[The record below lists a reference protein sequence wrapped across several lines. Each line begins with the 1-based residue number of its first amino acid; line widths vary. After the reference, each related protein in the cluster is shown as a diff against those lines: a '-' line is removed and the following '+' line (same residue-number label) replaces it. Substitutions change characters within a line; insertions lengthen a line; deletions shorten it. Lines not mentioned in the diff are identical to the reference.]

1 MLNGYQREN
10 ERMVTK
16 ENMQKKE
23 IEKYQTELQEE
34 LKRNQQLQQQLLRK
48 GNQVLISD
56 DTIDL
61 NKTNVSN
68 LIFGGEIIDV
78 NELSELKN
86 KNKYLNENLMKTI
99 NENKQF
105 KEREIELND
114 TMTKQRVRISELE
127 MKTEGIDPDTYKKE
141 NNVLNN
147 MKREYDVKE
156 VRLQERVKDLEG
168 KLKF

>member
-1 MLNGYQREN
+1 LQKELADLQKQVKTMDSMLNGYQREN

-114 TMTKQRVRISELE
+114 TMTK
-127 MKTEGIDPDTYKKE
+127 
-141 NNVLNN
+141 
-147 MKREYDVKE
+147 
-156 VRLQERVKDLEG
+156 
-168 KLKF
+168 

>member
-1 MLNGYQREN
+1 LQKEVTELSKQIKTMDSMLNGYQREN

-23 IEKYQTELQEE
+23 IDQYQTELQEE

-48 GNQVLISD
+48 TNQVLISD

-68 LIFGGEIIDV
+68 LILGGEILDL
-78 NELSELKN
+78 NDLSELKN

-105 KEREIELND
+105 KDRESELND
-114 TMTKQRVRISELE
+114 TLTK
-127 MKTEGIDPDTYKKE
+127 
-141 NNVLNN
+141 
-147 MKREYDVKE
+147 
-156 VRLQERVKDLEG
+156 
-168 KLKF
+168 

>member
-1 MLNGYQREN
+1 MTHLKKTKRFPKMSLKQQKKEKDLQKEVTELSKQIKTMDSMLNGYQREN

-16 ENMQKKE
+16 ENLQKKE
-23 IEKYQTELQEE
+23 IDQYQTELQEE

-48 GNQVLISD
+48 TNQVLISD

-68 LIFGGEIIDV
+68 LILGGEILDL
-78 NELSELKN
+78 NDLSELKN

-105 KEREIELND
+105 KDRESELND
-114 TMTKQRVRISELE
+114 TLTK
-127 MKTEGIDPDTYKKE
+127 
-141 NNVLNN
+141 
-147 MKREYDVKE
+147 
-156 VRLQERVKDLEG
+156 
-168 KLKF
+168 

>member
-16 ENMQKKE
+16 ENLQKKE
-23 IEKYQTELQEE
+23 IDQYQTELQEE

-48 GNQVLISD
+48 TNQVLISD

-68 LIFGGEIIDV
+68 LILGGEILDL
-78 NELSELKN
+78 NDLSELKN

-105 KEREIELND
+105 KDRESELND
-114 TMTKQRVRISELE
+114 TLTK
-127 MKTEGIDPDTYKKE
+127 
-141 NNVLNN
+141 
-147 MKREYDVKE
+147 
-156 VRLQERVKDLEG
+156 
-168 KLKF
+168 

>member
-1 MLNGYQREN
+1 MTHLKKTKRFLRMSLKQQKKEKDLQKEVTELSKQIKTMDSMLNGYQREN

-23 IEKYQTELQEE
+23 IDQYQTELQEE

-48 GNQVLISD
+48 TNQVLISD

-68 LIFGGEIIDV
+68 LILGGEILDL
-78 NELSELKN
+78 NDLSELKN

-105 KEREIELND
+105 KDRESELND
-114 TMTKQRVRISELE
+114 TLTK
-127 MKTEGIDPDTYKKE
+127 
-141 NNVLNN
+141 
-147 MKREYDVKE
+147 
-156 VRLQERVKDLEG
+156 
-168 KLKF
+168 